1 LEGRLR
7 LEWISSAEA
16 TKFVQVMTDFTE
28 QIRRLGP
35 SPLRQLGQDWTAF
48 SLPPVTEAEARAA
61 CTCGHRG
68 ADLPPTAP
76 A

>member
-1 LEGRLR
+1 
-7 LEWISSAEA
+7 
-16 TKFVQVMTDFTE
+16 MTDFTE

-35 SPLRQLGQDWTAF
+35 SPLRRLGQDWSAF
-48 SLPPVTEAEARAA
+48 RLPPVTEAEARAA
-61 CTCGHRG
+61 CACGHRG